1 VAVKVVTLGMVPAQ
15 RDEMI
20 EAATHEVKLLQSLH
34 HPNIVRVVPLVH
46 LCVVKFHAGALIQ
59 HECMSALCTHA
70 VHSCT
75 HRLDAATARTT
86 ATNAYVHA
94 GDFVWDGAEADLH
107 GLQVN
112 ACDGVLHRLTQ
123 RLS

>member
-1 VAVKVVTLGMVPAQ
+1 MAVKVVTLGMAPAQ

-46 LCVVKFHAGALIQ
+46 LRVVKFHAGALMQ
-59 HECMSALCTHA
+59 HECMRALCTHA

-75 HRLDAATARTT
+75 HRVDATT
-86 ATNAYVHA
+86 TNASVHA